1 MTNKRFTLIL
11 LAVLTA
17 LMLAGCGRT
26 GDSVLDSS
34 SPEGIQTFG
43 VTVDPSAQPSMGQV
57 MPEVL
62 QTPEADAVV
71 QQGPTTIDGNDVQS
85 GTNEANEAEEEEV
98 PEETTATPSTK
109 PSSSSNSGSNTTASP
124 SISPSPS
131 TSPTIAPPA
140 PVSSAVADEA
150 KAFVGGPL
158 NALIESL
165 GYPSRSDYE
174 PVDVE
179 DPEQGEY
186 GTLYFTG
193 FTVSTR
199 RLDGVETV
207 LSVTSTSTASEEPE
221 TSPNPTEE
229 TASSPSPSE

>member
-43 VTVDPSAQPSMGQV
+43 VAVDPSAQPSMGQV

-85 GTNEANEAEEEEV
+85 GTNEEDEAEDEEV
-98 PEETTATPSTK
+98 PEETTAKPSTK
-109 PSSSSNSGSNTTASP
+109 PSSSSNSGSSTTA
-124 SISPSPS
+124 SPSPS

-158 NALIESL
+158 NSLIESL

-179 DPEQGEY
+179 DPDQGEY

-199 RLDGVETV
+199 RIDGVETI
-207 LSVTSTSTASEEPE
+207 LSVTANATATQEAEAAPE
-221 TSPNPTEE
+221 TTEATE
-229 TASSPSPSE
+229 QTTTSPSPSE